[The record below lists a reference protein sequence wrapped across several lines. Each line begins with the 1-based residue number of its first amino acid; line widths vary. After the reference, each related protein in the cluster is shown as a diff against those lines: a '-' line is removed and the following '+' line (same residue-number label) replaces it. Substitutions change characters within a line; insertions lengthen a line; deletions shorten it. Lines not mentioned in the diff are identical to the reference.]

1 MLTLKRFKALTDSYG
16 ADPRRWPEAVRGDAE
31 VLLRLSP
38 EARRML
44 ASARELDEAI
54 NATSDPEDTLPPSEE
69 KAAMLRLRA
78 GVAARLA
85 EAASHEAVGRE
96 VAPPAPMRS
105 TARRG
110 NIAARRRLGWLRS
123 GMSPFTQWP
132 TFVRVAGMA
141 AAGGLIVAAGL
152 LLGSMDATGP
162 TAQVDVLAML
172 QPSPLPFLADQ

>member
-54 NATSDPEDTLPPSEE
+54 NATEDTLPPSEE
-69 KAAMLRLRA
+69 NAAMLRLRA
-78 GVAARLA
+78 GVAARLV
-85 EAASHEAVGRE
+85 EAASHETVGRE
-96 VAPPAPMRS
+96 AASTAPMRS

-123 GMSPFTQWP
+123 GMLPFTQWP

-172 QPSPLPFLADQ
+172 QPSPLPFPADQ